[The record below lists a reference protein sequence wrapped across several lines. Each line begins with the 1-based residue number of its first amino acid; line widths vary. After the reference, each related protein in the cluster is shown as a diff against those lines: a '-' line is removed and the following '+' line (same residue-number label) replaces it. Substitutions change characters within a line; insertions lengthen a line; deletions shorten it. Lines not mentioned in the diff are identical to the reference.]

1 MAGMRSAIIFVLY
14 LAAVASAAE
23 RAWPLHAMDTAI
35 QRPGLTQEQQFDLV
49 KELGYAGIAWHE
61 EAPEKAV
68 ANARAMEQRGL
79 KMVAI
84 YCAAN
89 VTPEGELT
97 HSPRLKELMTAL
109 KPHGP
114 IIWLHVGGKGP
125 AFETL
130 NAATPTVKTLRGLSD
145 HAAANGLKIAVYPHV
160 GEWTAKFADAVALTD
175 AVNHPAFG
183 VSFNL
188 CHALAGG
195 EEAQVPALLE
205 QAKPRLFIVTLNGAD
220 SGVTGGKWDRL
231 IRPLDEGTYD
241 NRALLAKLKSI
252 GYGGP
257 VAFQGYG
264 IKSDARAILEPTM
277 AAWKK
282 LASALP

>member
-1 MAGMRSAIIFVLY
+1 MDVMRTATLLVVLC
-14 LAAVASAAE
+14 LTAAAPAAE
-23 RAWPLHAMDTAI
+23 PSWPLYAMDTAV
-35 QRPGLTQEQQFDLV
+35 QRPGLSQAQQFDLV
-49 KELGYAGIAWHE
+49 RELGYAGIAWHE
-61 EAPEKAV
+61 ESPEKAA
-68 ANARAMEQRGL
+68 ANAKAMEGRGL

-84 YCAAN
+84 YCAAK
-89 VTPEGELT
+89 VTPDGQLT

-109 KPHGP
+109 KPHGT

-125 AFETL
+125 SFETL
-130 NAATPTVKTLRGLSD
+130 KAETPAVKTLRELSD
-145 HAAANGLKIAVYPHV
+145 HAAASGLKIAVYPHV
-160 GEWTAKFADAVALTD
+160 GEWTAKFADSARLADVVD
-175 AVNHPAFG
+175 HPAFG

-205 QAKPRLFIVTLNGAD
+205 RAGARLFIVTLNGAD
-220 SGVTGGKWDRL
+220 SGVTGGKWDKL
-231 IRPLDEGTYD
+231 IQPLDKGTYD

-252 GYGGP
+252 GYAGP

-277 AAWKK
+277 AAWKR
-282 LASALP
+282 LATGN